1 MCFNKKNEIE
11 ILHKKLLVFFSENSS
26 IKPGDVVVTSFS
38 LESYISYIDS
48 IFTSLDNKQQIPFF
62 ISKKFSKKT
71 EIIFSSFKKILNLS
85 NSRFENEEILELLD
99 VPEIANKFNF
109 LEEEIKIL
117 YHWVEEANIR
127 WAIDSRHK
135 DYLSFPENKENTWFY
150 GIEKL
155 LLSYAMNDTETI
167 WNNILSCSLING
179 SRAELI
185 GKLIIFI
192 KVLKKWQNKLSKSQ
206 NLTYWR
212 SLSKNL
218 INDFFY
224 YNKKTEQSIHMI
236 HRYWIEMIDDGLS
249 SNYSNKISINI
260 LKKNFFY
267 KYYHTDNQMFFP
279 GVVNFC
285 HPASICY
292 IPFKIICIIGFDHL
306 SIPKIN
312 HLDNFNLLKKYP
324 LIEDIDIYQKYCY
337 LFIQS
342 ISCAEK
348 YFYISYVGYS
358 LKDESKIY
366 PSVLVDQLL
375 NYIAFNFYLIG
386 DKNLTLKDNTKK
398 LIKHLCKKYKKQY
411 FYEKKNINY
420 LTKENFNKIFKYP
433 EKNIYEKDLLNK
445 NNFNKINIKDLI
457 DFWKNPIRYFFNFSL
472 NIKIN
477 IKKQILNTTEPFLV
491 DQLEA
496 FKIKNILLNKIINNQ
511 NTIKLF
517 QYYILSGKLPY
528 HFFGKIFWDQNIKE
542 ITLIA
547 KEVMKYRVLTHE
559 KKINLNIEKY
569 QINGILYEIQKIG
582 LLRWKINRINY
593 SDRISLWLEHLIYS
607 ASGGDGE
614 SIIIGYKN
622 QNWSFSSLRPDIAYN
637 YLLKYIKGYIKGIR
651 QPLLL
656 TKSGASWLD
665 QVYDIKNNSIK
676 NDDHTKRKGYKKL
689 LETWMGNSYV
699 EGEKE
704 NCYIKNIFKELS
716 TNDIKKICE
725 TAKKWLTPILKNKK
739 IKK

>member
-117 YHWVEEANIR
+117 YHWIEEANIR

-236 HRYWIEMIDDGLS
+236 HRYWIEMIDNGLS
-249 SNYSNKISINI
+249 SNYLNKISINI

-386 DKNLTLKDNTKK
+386 DQNLTLKDNTKK

-433 EKNIYEKDLLNK
+433 EKNIYDKDLLNK
-445 NNFNKINIKDLI
+445 NSFNKINIKDLI

-622 QNWSFSSLRPDIAYN
+622 QNWSFSSLRPDTAYN

>member
-1 MCFNKKNEIE
+1 
-11 ILHKKLLVFFSENSS
+11 
-26 IKPGDVVVTSFS
+26 
-38 LESYISYIDS
+38 
-48 IFTSLDNKQQIPFF
+48 
-62 ISKKFSKKT
+62 
-71 EIIFSSFKKILNLS
+71 
-85 NSRFENEEILELLD
+85 
-99 VPEIANKFNF
+99 
-109 LEEEIKIL
+109 
-117 YHWVEEANIR
+117 
-127 WAIDSRHK
+127 
-135 DYLSFPENKENTWFY
+135 
-150 GIEKL
+150 
-155 LLSYAMNDTETI
+155 MNDTETI